1 MLLRLFPTFFPGF
14 HSMFSSTPKIKEED
28 VKTEVKEEPLDE
40 EEKKNEKE
48 EEGMKTEEGS
58 SSSTLDPVT
67 GLLVEKIKEE
77 VKEEPDVKTEQQKAL
92 EGGIKTRTKTGSL
105 VPKQFAND
113 DLRRRLPVG
122 DNGKED
128 TKKNGDDSSM
138 QQMTRSKLAQLQSSG

>member
-1 MLLRLFPTFFPGF
+1 MRFFHLFFPAF
-14 HSMFSSTPKIKEED
+14 HLIFSSTPKIKEEE
-28 VKTEVKEEPLDE
+28 VKTEVKEEPTG
-40 EEKKNEKE
+40 EEKTEKE
-48 EEGMKTEEGS
+48 GQDGVKTEEGS

-67 GLLVEKIKEE
+67 GLLVEKEIKEE

-105 VPKQFAND
+105 VPKQFAVD

-122 DNGKED
+122 DDGKED
-128 TKKNGDDSSM
+128 IKKNGDDASM

>member
-1 MLLRLFPTFFPGF
+1 M
-14 HSMFSSTPKIKEED
+14 
-28 VKTEVKEEPLDE
+28 KTEVKEEPTG
-40 EEKKNEKE
+40 EEKTEKD
-48 EEGMKTEEGS
+48 GQDGVKTEEGS

-67 GLLVEKIKEE
+67 GLLVEKEIKEE

-105 VPKQFAND
+105 VPKQFAVD

-122 DNGKED
+122 DDGKED
-128 TKKNGDDSSM
+128 IKKNGDDASM